1 MKLKISGRGFTLI
14 EFMIV
19 IAILSIL
26 VSIAFHPAKTSDVPT
41 RSGIGGPSINA
52 VTVDSSQSRCIDGFR
67 FIQDQ
72 AGTRQILD
80 EQGHGV
86 RCN

>member
-1 MKLKISGRGFTLI
+1 MNSRGFTLI
-14 EFMIV
+14 ELMIV
-19 IAILSIL
+19 IAILGIL
-26 VSIAFHPAKTSDVPT
+26 ASIAIPAITGEKPT
-41 RSGIGGPSINA
+41 RPGIGGPSINA

-67 FIQDQ
+67 FIQDRQ
-72 AGTRQILD
+72 GTRQILD

>member
-1 MKLKISGRGFTLI
+1 MNSRGFTLI
-14 EFMIV
+14 ELMIV
-19 IAILSIL
+19 IAILGIL
-26 VSIAFHPAKTSDVPT
+26 LSIAIPAITGENPT

-52 VTVDSSQSRCIDGFR
+52 VTVDSTQSRCIDGFR
-67 FIQDQ
+67 FIQDRQ
-72 AGTRQILD
+72 GTRQILD

>member
-1 MKLKISGRGFTLI
+1 MNSRGFTLI
-14 EFMIV
+14 ELMIV
-19 IAILSIL
+19 IAILGIL
-26 VSIAFHPAKTSDVPT
+26 ISIAIHPAKTGDVPT
-41 RSGIGGPSINA
+41 RSGIGAINA

-67 FIQDQ
+67 FIQDRQ
-72 AGTRQILD
+72 GTRQILD

>member
-1 MKLKISGRGFTLI
+1 MNSRGFTLI
-14 EFMIV
+14 ELMIV
-19 IAILSIL
+19 IAILGIL
-26 VSIAFHPAKTSDVPT
+26 LGIVIHPAKTGDVPT

-67 FIQDQ
+67 FIQDRQ
-72 AGTRQILD
+72 GTRQILD

>member
-1 MKLKISGRGFTLI
+1 MKTRGFTLI
-14 EFMIV
+14 ELCIV
-19 IAILSIL
+19 IAIVGILASI
-26 VSIAFHPAKTSDVPT
+26 IAIPAITGETPA

-52 VTVDSSQSRCIDGFR
+52 VTVDSTQSRCIDGFK
-67 FIQDQ
+67 FIQDRQ
-72 AGTRQILD
+72 GTRQILD

>member
-1 MKLKISGRGFTLI
+1 MNSRGFTLI
-14 EFMIV
+14 ELMIV
-19 IAILSIL
+19 IAILGIL
-26 VSIAFHPAKTSDVPT
+26 LGIVIHPAKTGDVPT
-41 RSGIGGPSINA
+41 RSGIGGPSINSA
-52 VTVDSSQSRCIDGFR
+52 TVDSSQSRCIDGFK